1 MLSPLAGDVVK
12 LSSISDV
19 AFSSG
24 SLGQGVA
31 IEPTEG
37 RLVAPVSGTVSAL
50 FPTHHAIGITTETG
64 AEVLIHI
71 GMDTVQL
78 EGKHFKAH
86 VAQGEFVEKGQLLI
100 EFDLDAIIRSGR
112 ALTTPV
118 IVTNRKQIAEKHG
131 TRVQTGEALFVINE

>member
-1 MLSPLAGDVVK
+1 M
-12 LSSISDV
+12 
-19 AFSSG
+19 
-24 SLGQGVA
+24 A

-118 IVTNRKQIAEKHG
+118 IVTNRKQIAPSQAS
-131 TRVQTGEALFVINE
+131 RVQTGEALFVINE

>member
-1 MLSPLAGDVVK
+1 LKD
-12 LSSISDV
+12 ISDV

-37 RLVAPVSGTVSAL
+37 KLIAPVSGTVSAL
-50 FPTHHAIGITTETG
+50 FPTHHAIGITTESG
-64 AEVLIHI
+64 AEILIHI

-86 VAQGEFVEKGQLLI
+86 VAQSEFVEKGQLLI
-100 EFDLDAIIRSGR
+100 EFDINAIKQSGR

-118 IVTNRKQIAEKHG
+118 IVTNRKALSPNYASH
-131 TRVQTGEALFVINE
+131 VQTGDPIFII